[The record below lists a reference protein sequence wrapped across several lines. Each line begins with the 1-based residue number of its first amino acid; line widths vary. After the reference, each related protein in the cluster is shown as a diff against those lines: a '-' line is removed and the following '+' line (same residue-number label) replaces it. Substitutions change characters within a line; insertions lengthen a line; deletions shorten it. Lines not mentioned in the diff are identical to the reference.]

1 MTVNYIGIHHP
12 SDADVFN
19 GKDVHMLNKAALI
32 RGWFTIATIFT
43 CFTLGSYIGHY
54 YFAGSRIPW
63 LIGVIA
69 AIVINWGSYGVL
81 KKLT

>member
-1 MTVNYIGIHHP
+1 M
-12 SDADVFN
+12 F
-19 GKDVHMLNKAALI
+19 NKAALI
-32 RGWFTIATIFT
+32 RGWFTVATIFT